1 MFRLY
6 VDESGDHGYTNLD
19 NPARQYLCLVGC
31 LFELE
36 VYQHNFQP
44 QLEAL
49 KAKYFR
55 HDPDEP
61 VILHREELMNRRGP
75 FRVLLDTD
83 LARAFD
89 TELLELIRNTD
100 FRLIAVVIDKR
111 AHLERYREAA
121 WHPYHYCLTVLLERY
136 CGYLNHFNRTG
147 DVLAESRGRN
157 EDLQLKEAY
166 KHVHS
171 AGTYHHAAAWFRKTL
186 TSHEI
191 KIKPKSKNV
200 AGLQLA
206 DIIAHPVKQEILS
219 SHNRI
224 EASGS
229 RFGQQLC
236 QAVSPKY
243 NRHLYTG
250 RVEGYGR
257 IFLA

>member
-6 VDESGDHGYTNLD
+6 VDESGDHSYTNLD

-111 AHLERYREAA
+111 AHLERYGEAA
-121 WHPYHYCLTVLLERY
+121 WHPVLSRLTVLLERY

-191 KIKPKSKNV
+191 KI
-200 AGLQLA
+200 
-206 DIIAHPVKQEILS
+206 
-219 SHNRI
+219 NRK
-224 EASGS
+224 A
-229 RFGQQLC
+229 RM
-236 QAVSPKY
+236 
-243 NRHLYTG
+243 
-250 RVEGYGR
+250 
-257 IFLA
+257 